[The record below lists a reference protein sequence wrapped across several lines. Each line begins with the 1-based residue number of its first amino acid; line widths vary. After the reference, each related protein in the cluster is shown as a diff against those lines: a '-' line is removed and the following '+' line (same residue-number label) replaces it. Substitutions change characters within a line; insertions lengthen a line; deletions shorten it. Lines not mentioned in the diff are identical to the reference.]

1 MRRDFQV
8 KTREEKSNDVLVCAL
23 EGEINIT
30 NSPELRKAF
39 EDIIRRNEKKVL
51 VDFSSVSYIDSSGLA
66 TLIEMF
72 QRLKKIGGR
81 LRFSDMDQKIKNIF
95 EITKLHKLFEI
106 FETRDAALK
115 DF

>member
-1 MRRDFQV
+1 MNIQ
-8 KTREEKSNDVLVCAL
+8 EERSNDVTVCVVA
-23 EGEINIT
+23 GEVNINT
-30 NSPELRKAF
+30 SPELRKSF
-39 EDIIRRNEKKVL
+39 DGIIGRQEKKVL
-51 VDFSSVSYIDSSGLA
+51 IDFSGVSYIDSSGLA

-81 LRFSDMDQKIKNIF
+81 LRFSNLDQKVKNVF

-106 FETRDAALK
+106 SDSREAALK